1 MTAETLLTTLADKAA
16 PENAALLVIDVQND
30 FCAPGGFF
38 AKIGADIPAT
48 QAMLPRL
55 GRLIDAARTA
65 GVLVVFIRA
74 IYDPGD
80 LSAPM
85 RERRLRRRNEMPL
98 CHSGTWG
105 AEFHVVL
112 PRPDEPVV
120 TKHRYSAMIN
130 TELDALL
137 KRWGKTSLLL
147 SGVATDTCV
156 ESTGR
161 DAYFMDYYVTLVSD
175 CCAAISRS
183 DHSGALIRF
192 ERDYGPIVTADEL
205 IGTWTLRGTTI
216 SATG

>member
-1 MTAETLLTTLADKAA
+1 VTIETLLTTLAAKAA

-48 QAMLPRL
+48 QEMLPRL
-55 GRLIDAARTA
+55 GRLIDAARSA
-65 GVLVVFIRA
+65 GVLVVFVRA

-85 RERRLRRRNEMPL
+85 RERRLRRRNQMPL

-105 AEFHVVL
+105 ADFHVVS
-112 PRPDEPVV
+112 PHPNEPVV

-137 KRWGKTSLLL
+137 KQRGKTSLLL
-147 SGVATDTCV
+147 AGVATDTCV

-161 DAYFMDYYVTLVSD
+161 DAYFMDYYVTMVSD
-175 CCAAISRS
+175 CCAAISHS
-183 DHSGALIRF
+183 DHAGALTRF
-192 ERDYGPIVTADEL
+192 ERDYGPVVTSDEIV
-205 IGTWTLRGTTI
+205 GTWALRATTTA
-216 SATG
+216 SR